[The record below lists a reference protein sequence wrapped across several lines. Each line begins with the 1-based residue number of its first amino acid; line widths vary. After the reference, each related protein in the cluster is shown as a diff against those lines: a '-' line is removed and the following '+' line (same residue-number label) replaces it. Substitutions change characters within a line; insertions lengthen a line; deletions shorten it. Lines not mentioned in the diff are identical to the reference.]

1 LVNYIDTRL
10 RRGRRAAT
18 PEDDADMLATT
29 FGQEIT

>member
-10 RRGRRAAT
+10 RSGRRTAK
-18 PEDDADMLATT
+18 PEDHMLATT